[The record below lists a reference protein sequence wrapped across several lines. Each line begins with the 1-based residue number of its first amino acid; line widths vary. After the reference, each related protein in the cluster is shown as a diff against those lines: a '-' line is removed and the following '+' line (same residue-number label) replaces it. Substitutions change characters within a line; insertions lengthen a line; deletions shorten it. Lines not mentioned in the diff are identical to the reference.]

1 MTIGSVARG
10 VTNRSGEPQ
19 ILKPAC
25 MNIALIKR
33 ESVAKTPSKT
43 ATDLAEDLFVLSI
56 IWVFVA
62 ERVDT

>member
-1 MTIGSVARG
+1 
-10 VTNRSGEPQ
+10 
-19 ILKPAC
+19 